1 LDGLEQLVVLQRVDG
16 QLDFLGPGR
25 RFGVIRDKCRRDD
38 IAWIWSTCLWGRGD
52 SLGRGASA
60 SALETIWVSAAAD
73 GPAGQ
78 REAAFRFELNMIVVA
93 EAPVV
98 KVAAALVPIT
108 ETPVVKS
115 ARNDE

>member
-1 LDGLEQLVVLQRVDG
+1 MVSSILSVLGGGLGLSATSAG
-16 QLDFLGPGR
+16 ATTPLGSGAPAS
-25 RFGVIRDKCRRDD
+25 GV
-38 IAWIWSTCLWGRGD
+38 GGD
-52 SLGRGASA
+52 PLGRGASA
-60 SALETIWVSAAAD
+60 SALETVWVSVAAD
-73 GPAGQ
+73 GEAGQ

-98 KVAAALVPIT
+98 KIASALVPIT

>member
-1 LDGLEQLVVLQRVDG
+1 
-16 QLDFLGPGR
+16 
-25 RFGVIRDKCRRDD
+25 
-38 IAWIWSTCLWGRGD
+38 
-52 SLGRGASA
+52 
-60 SALETIWVSAAAD
+60 VSVAAD
-73 GPAGQ
+73 GEAGQ

-98 KVAAALVPIT
+98 KVASALVPIT

>member
-1 LDGLEQLVVLQRVDG
+1 
-16 QLDFLGPGR
+16 
-25 RFGVIRDKCRRDD
+25 
-38 IAWIWSTCLWGRGD
+38 
-52 SLGRGASA
+52 
-60 SALETIWVSAAAD
+60 
-73 GPAGQ
+73 
-78 REAAFRFELNMIVVA
+78 MIVVA